1 MTERRRS
8 ALHPRR
14 TALHPVAY
22 AELDRAFRDLIMQT
36 SGNRIARAA
45 VRARESQD
53 VNTVRYTGEPTKEL
67 CWASNRG
74 SMSGRGSWAQPIG
87 ITASTEGAPRGNRT
101 PNPLSDL
108 VVVDKRWRRLSL
120 LVRKGINDDQF

>member
-1 MTERRRS
+1 LKMTERRRS

-22 AELDRAFRDLIMQT
+22 ADLDRAFRDLIMQT

-74 SMSGRGSWAQPIG
+74 SMSGRGSWVQRIG

-101 PNPLSDL
+101 PNPLIKSQN
-108 VVVDKRWRRLSL
+108 
-120 LVRKGINDDQF
+120 GGFHG

>member
-22 AELDRAFRDLIMQT
+22 ADLDRAFRDLIMQT

-53 VNTVRYTGEPTKEL
+53 VNTVRYTGEPAKEL
-67 CWASNRG
+67 CWR
-74 SMSGRGSWAQPIG
+74 R
-87 ITASTEGAPRGNRT
+87 TA
-101 PNPLSDL
+101 DL
-108 VVVDKRWRRLSL
+108 
-120 LVRKGINDDQF
+120 